1 MSSDWSTVTYGYGRN
16 RTVANDEEAEYSDPQ
31 RQMLPSHLM
40 SNTETS
46 TSNESDTFRAMGE
59 PPPLP
64 LQLPVGEPETEMPVP
79 DIKPKRR
86 FIPDS
91 WKNFLRG
98 RHGRAKQMFNFKLA
112 WGVEED
118 SPPVSP
124 LLSRR
129 RTASIGSGASE
140 EDSQQAAKNKN
151 SRMFDCG
158 TWTEKEMEAGTTFRS
173 DFTEK
178 QPESAQSYMERV
190 HVYQLKHAYMKSWP
204 GLLRVLGVIELL
216 FGAMVFACICAYI
229 QKDNQW
235 YNVIGGSLPSYGFGN
250 NYYYSGPKT
259 PFVLVMAGLAW
270 IVTVGLLVLG
280 LTLYYRTILLDSDWW
295 PLTEFIIN
303 TCLFFSYMA
312 AGIVY
317 INGFSLEGLC
327 YTMMANSPLYYQ
339 LCQVLSGQIA
349 AAAFLFVN
357 MLLYLISAIVCLK
370 VWRHEQTRREREAFR
385 NKVHSATLVDEAT
398 VSRVTKNIQLC
409 SNGPSA
415 LNKSIPA
422 GYIPKP
428 LIIPDYVTKYPKIE
442 SGEERERYK
451 GVFNDQY
458 AEYKELH
465 SEIYAANKKFR
476 ELKDLIEKLPRYT
489 ESSEEHKRIMKI
501 VEDYKEKI
509 NDPTFVEKKERCT
522 YLKNKL
528 SYIKQRIQEYDFEC
542 SSRDRKNKAIASR
555 ALRLTVFEL
564 KRSRKPPLK

>member
-1 MSSDWSTVTYGYGRN
+1 MMPSDWSRVTDGYGRSW
-16 RTVANDEEAEYSDPQ
+16 TPANEREAEYSDSR
-31 RQMLPSHLM
+31 RQMLPTHLM
-40 SNTETS
+40 SDTATES
-46 TSNESDTFRAMGE
+46 SEEGDTFSAMDR

-64 LQLPVGEPETEMPVP
+64 RQPPVGDLETEMSVP
-79 DIKPKRR
+79 NIKPKRK

-98 RHGRAKQMFNFKLA
+98 RGGRAKQILNFNLA
-112 WGVEED
+112 WGEEC

-129 RTASIGSGASE
+129 RTTSTDSDASE
-140 EDSQQAAKNKN
+140 LGAQQVVKDKDS
-151 SRMFDCG
+151 SMFDCG
-158 TWTEKEMEAGTTFRS
+158 TRAVKEMEAATTFRS
-173 DFTEK
+173 DFPEK
-178 QPESAQSYMERV
+178 QPESAQSYMERI
-190 HVYQLKHAYMKSWP
+190 HVYQLKYAYMKSWP
-204 GLLRVLGVIELL
+204 GLLRVLGLMQLL

-235 YNVIGGSLPSYGFGN
+235 YNVLGGSIPSYGFGD

-270 IVTVGLLVLG
+270 VVTVGLLVLG

-295 PLTEFIIN
+295 PLTEFTMNI
-303 TCLFFSYMA
+303 CLFFLYMA

-317 INGFSLEGLC
+317 VNGFSLGGLC
-327 YTMMANSPLYYQ
+327 YTMMANTPLYYQ
-339 LCQVLSGQIA
+339 LCRVESGQIA
-349 AAAFLFVN
+349 AAAFLFFN
-357 MLLYLISAIVCLK
+357 MLLYLISAGMCLK
-370 VWRHEQTRREREAFR
+370 VWRHEQTRREREALR
-385 NKVHSATLVDEAT
+385 NKRKMAAVTEQKLPFSFKRMSFRRNTSPPLEEG
-398 VSRVTKNIQLC
+398 VTKDIQLR
-409 SNGPSA
+409 SSGPRT

-442 SGEERERYK
+442 SAEERERYK

-458 AEYKELH
+458 AEYKQLH
-465 SEIYAANKKFR
+465 SEIHTANKKFR
-476 ELKDLIEKLPRYT
+476 ELKVLIEKLPRYA
-489 ESSEEHKRIMKI
+489 ESSEHHKRIMKI
-501 VEDYKEKI
+501 LEDYKEKI

-542 SSRDRKNKAIASR
+542 SSRDSY
-555 ALRLTVFEL
+555 
-564 KRSRKPPLK
+564 